1 MGRNMDKNLEQR
13 QKTKEK
19 IENGALLYFAK
30 YGLAGAKISDLAKFL
45 GIAQGLLYRYYPS
58 KEALFKE
65 VCEKWIQQRDDGYLK
80 LATSPL
86 TAKEKIMRITEN
98 IKISLERDYRLAAI
112 FTIFENESLAHG
124 VAEGSAFA
132 MWSKEPIEILARII
146 VQGQQEG
153 DIHMGDA
160 IQMSV
165 TYWGLVFAMGHNQ
178 ISSGTIASYDI
189 SLLNRLLIK
198 NV

>member
-65 VCEKWIQQRDDGYLK
+65 ICEKWIQQRDDGYTK
-80 LATSPL
+80 LDSSGL
-86 TAKEKIMRITEN
+86 SAKEKILRITEN
-98 IKISLERDYRLAAI
+98 IKMNLEKDYRLAAI
-112 FTIFENESLAHG
+112 FTIFENESLSHG
-124 VAEGSAFA
+124 VAQGSAFDT
-132 MWSKEPIEILARII
+132 WSKEPIELLAKII
-146 VQGQQEG
+146 AQGQQEG
-153 DIHMGDA
+153 EIHLGDPRK
-160 IQMSV
+160 MSV
-165 TYWGLVFAMGHNQ
+165 TYWGLVFAIGHNL
-178 ISSGTIASYDI
+178 ISSGTISGYDI
-189 SLLNRLLIK
+189 SMLNRLLIK
-198 NV
+198 NI